1 MTAGATPPG
10 RGLER
15 SLRLSAMT
23 GGILLRS
30 VRGRVRILLG
40 ADAERVRG
48 ETSRANAAAVR
59 GTLGHLKG
67 GAQKAGQLVSKLD
80 SLLPQ
85 DSWREAMPSLQ
96 ESAEPVGMAA
106 MAPVIAAEL
115 GDDWRSTLADFSDEP
130 VAAASLGQVYR
141 ATLRDGRQVAVKVQ
155 YPGVAQAVAA
165 DLTGLAWALRLAAL
179 VSPGMA
185 AAPVAAELRQ
195 RITGELDY
203 RAEASAQRAFVAA
216 FDGDPDIVVPAV
228 RYAGERI
235 LVTDWLAGEPLATFA
250 ETADQS
256 SRDQIGTRFQ
266 RFALSGPARAGY
278 LHADPHPGNF
288 RVMADG
294 RLGVLDFGAV
304 VPMPGGLPE
313 SFGHLISAMRS
324 DDPMAVR
331 DRLQRAGLVRPGVEL
346 DVAALMDFLGPFSDP
361 ARHDVFA
368 FSPEWLRG
376 QFAREHDPRNPDYAV
391 ALKLTIP
398 PERLMTHRVW
408 LGVVGM
414 LSRLRARVEVRSELQ
429 RWLPGIS

>member
-1 MTAGATPPG
+1 M
-10 RGLER
+10 ER
-15 SLRLSAMT
+15 SLRLSAMA
-23 GGILLRS
+23 GGIMLRS
-30 VRGRVRILLG
+30 ARGRARTLLG
-40 ADAERVRG
+40 ADPEQVRAQ
-48 ETSRANAAAVR
+48 TTRANAAAVR
-59 GTLGHLKG
+59 QTLGHLKG
-67 GAQKAGQLVSKLD
+67 GAQKAGQLVSTLD

-85 DSWREAMPSLQ
+85 ESWREAMTSLQ
-96 ESAEPVGMAA
+96 ESAAPVGISA
-106 MAPVIAAEL
+106 MAPVISAEF
-115 GDDWRSTLADFSDEP
+115 GGDWRAMFADFPDQP
-130 VAAASLGQVYR
+130 VASASLGQVYR
-141 ATLRDGRQVAVKVQ
+141 ATLTEGREVAVKVQ
-155 YPGVAQAVAA
+155 YPGVAEAVAA
-165 DLTGLAWALRLAAL
+165 DLTGLAWALRLAGL
-179 VSPGMA
+179 FSPGMA

-203 RAEASAQRAFVAA
+203 RAEGSAQRAFVAA
-216 FDGDPDIVVPAV
+216 FDGDSDVMVPAV

-235 LVTDWLAGEPLATFA
+235 LVTDWLPGEPLATFA
-250 ETADQS
+250 EHADQP
-256 SRDQIGTRFQ
+256 SRDQVGTRFQ

-324 DDPMAVR
+324 DDPTVVR
-331 DRLQRAGLVRPGVEL
+331 RELERAGLVRPGADL
-346 DVAALMDFLGPFSDP
+346 DVLALMDFLGPFSDP
-361 ARHDVFA
+361 ARHEVFA
-368 FSPEWLRG
+368 FSPAWLRG

-398 PERLMTHRVW
+398 PEQLMTHRVW

-414 LSRLRARVEVRSELQ
+414 LSRLRARIEVRSELQ

>member
-67 GAQKAGQLVSKLD
+67 GAQKAGQLVSTLD

-85 DSWREAMPSLQ
+85 DSWREAMTSLQ

-141 ATLRDGRQVAVKVQ
+141 ATLRDGRHVAVKVQ

-398 PERLMTHRVW
+398 PEQLMTHRVW

>member
-67 GAQKAGQLVSKLD
+67 GAQKAGQLVSTLD

-85 DSWREAMPSLQ
+85 DSWREAMTSLQ

-106 MAPVIAAEL
+106 MAQVIAAEL

-398 PERLMTHRVW
+398 PEQLMTHRVW

-414 LSRLRARVEVRSELQ
+414 LSRLRARVAVRSELQ

>member
-67 GAQKAGQLVSKLD
+67 GAQKAGQLVSTLD

-85 DSWREAMPSLQ
+85 DSWREAMTSLQ

-141 ATLRDGRQVAVKVQ
+141 ATLRDGRHVAVKVQ

-216 FDGDPDIVVPAV
+216 FDSDPDIVVPAV

-398 PERLMTHRVW
+398 PEQLMTHRVW

>member
-1 MTAGATPPG
+1 MA
-10 RGLER
+10 
-15 SLRLSAMT
+15 

-30 VRGRVRILLG
+30 ARGRARVLLG
-40 ADAERVRG
+40 ADAELVRAQ
-48 ETSRANAAAVR
+48 TTRANAAAVR

-67 GAQKAGQLVSKLD
+67 GAQKAGQLVSTLD

-85 DSWREAMPSLQ
+85 ESWREAMTSLQ
-96 ESAEPVGMAA
+96 ESATPVGISA
-106 MAPVIAAEL
+106 MAPVLAAEL
-115 GDDWRSTLADFSDEP
+115 GDEWRVTFADFCDEP
-130 VAAASLGQVYR
+130 VASASLGEVYR
-141 ATLRDGRQVAVKVQ
+141 ATLPDGHEVAVKVQ
-155 YPGVAQAVAA
+155 YPGVAEAVAA
-165 DLTGLAWALRLAAL
+165 DLTGLAWALRLAGL
-179 VSPGMA
+179 FSPGMA

-203 RAEASAQRAFVAA
+203 RAEGAAQRAFVAA
-216 FDGDPDIVVPAV
+216 FDGDLDVVVPAV

-235 LVTDWLAGEPLATFA
+235 LITDWLAGEPLASFA
-250 ETADQS
+250 ENADQP

-266 RFALSGPARAGY
+266 RFVLSGPARAGY

-288 RVMADG
+288 RVLADG

-324 DDPMAVR
+324 DDPTVVR
-331 DRLQRAGLVRPGVEL
+331 RELERAGLVRQDADL
-346 DVAALMDFLGPFSDP
+346 DVLALMDFLGPFSDP
-361 ARHDVFA
+361 ARHDVFE
-368 FSPEWLRG
+368 FSPAWLRG

-398 PERLMTHRVW
+398 PEQLMTHRVW

-414 LSRLRARVEVRSELQ
+414 LSRLRARIEVRSELQ

>member
-67 GAQKAGQLVSKLD
+67 GAQKAGQLVSTLD

-85 DSWREAMPSLQ
+85 DSWREAMTSLQ

-398 PERLMTHRVW
+398 PEQLMTHRVW

>member
-1 MTAGATPPG
+1 M
-10 RGLER
+10 
-15 SLRLSAMT
+15 RLSAMT

-67 GAQKAGQLVSKLD
+67 GAQKAGQLVSTLD

-85 DSWREAMPSLQ
+85 DSWREAMTSLQ

-106 MAPVIAAEL
+106 MAQVIAAEL

-398 PERLMTHRVW
+398 PEQLMTHRVW

-414 LSRLRARVEVRSELQ
+414 LSRLRARVAVRSELQ

>member
-1 MTAGATPPG
+1 M
-10 RGLER
+10 
-15 SLRLSAMT
+15 RLSAMT

-67 GAQKAGQLVSKLD
+67 GAQKAGQLVSTLD

-85 DSWREAMPSLQ
+85 DSWREAMTSLQ

-398 PERLMTHRVW
+398 PEQLMTHRVW

>member
-67 GAQKAGQLVSKLD
+67 GAQKAGQLVSTLD

-85 DSWREAMPSLQ
+85 DSWREAMTSLQ

-106 MAPVIAAEL
+106 MAQVIAAEL

-398 PERLMTHRVW
+398 PEQLMTHRVW